1 MLSAAATPPDLPPSH
16 RPSLR
21 GATVR
26 TLGFAGALAIGWSAT
41 VTTDGATWFGHRGP
55 SCPLGSC
62 FGPLACPGCGLLRS
76 TAAAL
81 QGDLGL
87 AWCTHPAGPVVA
99 ALLLGGLL
107 LHLHV
112 LCRGHEMPAH
122 RRWRHRGRRL
132 FVVAVLSGW
141 LLRLLFP

>member
-1 MLSAAATPPDLPPSH
+1 MPPETATPPDLP
-16 RPSLR
+16 SLR
-21 GATVR
+21 GATLR
-26 TLGFAGALAIGWSAT
+26 TLGFAGALAIGYGAT
-41 VTTDGATWFGHRGP
+41 VTADGATWFGVRGP
-55 SCPLGSC
+55 QCPLGSC

-76 TAAAL
+76 TAGAL

-87 AWCTHPAGPVVA
+87 AFRTHPAGPVVA

-132 FVVAVLSGW
+132 FVVSVLSAW
-141 LLRLLFP
+141 LLRLLSP